1 MEMINHIIEDYALA
15 FSSQNSALI
24 TEIYNFTNQN
34 HPEPNLQSSLLQGKF
49 LSFLSQLLNPKYI
62 LEIGSLYGFSA
73 MCLAE
78 GLKPDGELHTIEI
91 READYLQTMGNLQK
105 HPKNIQLFA
114 HLGNAHNI
122 IPELNFNWDLV
133 FIDADKVS
141 YINYYNLVLPKLAKN
156 GLIIAD
162 NVLFHGAVINSNNKN
177 KNVEAIRLFNNY
189 IKQDNS
195 VEQIILTIRDGLSL
209 IKKKEC

>member
-1 MEMINHIIEDYALA
+1 MEMINHIIEDYASA

-78 GLKPDGELHTIEI
+78 GLKANGELHTIEI
-91 READYLQTMGNLQK
+91 REEDYLQTMGNLQK
-105 HPKNIQLFA
+105 HPKNKLLFA

-162 NVLFHGAVINSNNKN
+162 NVLFHGEVINSNNKN